1 MHRSIRDFSD
11 KFCAPVDTISDDACY
26 ALQRGES
33 KISCLR
39 VTDNAECAIRLAQGA
54 ADFGIFNADEL
65 LLTYQFYPLDI
76 LPIFQLRHKDKQEGN
91 RKLSKKFL

>member
-1 MHRSIRDFSD
+1 MRSIHDFPD

-33 KISCLR
+33 KVLCLR
-39 VTDNAECAIRLAQGA
+39 VTDSAECAIRLAQGT
-54 ADFGIFNADEL
+54 ADFGVFNAEEL

-76 LPIFQLRHKDKQEGN
+76 LPIFQLRHKDRQEGN
-91 RKLSKKFL
+91 TKFLKKFL